1 VSSFDEPGTA
11 PATLPHP
18 LAPLANALR
27 VLLLLAAVLAA
38 AVAFLAV
45 RMRAALEEADPDA
58 LVPGASATGEV
69 DAFFN
74 GTQIF
79 FLAVVGIGV
88 LFVLWMWR
96 AARNNESFGRPGALG
111 AGWALGAWFIPVGSL
126 VIPAI
131 QLQQL
136 WRGADGSVPRGDV
149 AWRNSASNVQLWV
162 WWVAYV
168 LGQTLVLFG
177 FTLMGRSADDEGRI
191 TAAAL
196 LADLPDVR
204 TGVTVFVGGA
214 ALLVVAAA
222 LGAVMVLSLTRR
234 QEAAATALG
243 PALPGAVP
251 RGFGRPS
258 PPAWHPDPTGRFDQ
272 RWWDGSLWT
281 EHVMRGEEQAED
293 PIEP

>member
-1 VSSFDEPGTA
+1 
-11 PATLPHP
+11 
-18 LAPLANALR
+18 LAGALR

-45 RMRAALEEADPDA
+45 RMRAALDEADPDA
-58 LVPGASATGEV
+58 LYPGASAKGEV
-69 DAFFN
+69 DDFFN

-111 AGWALGAWFIPVGSL
+111 PGWALGAWFIPLGSL

-149 AWRNSASNVQLWV
+149 AWRNSSSSGLLWV
-162 WWVAYV
+162 WWVSYV
-168 LGQTLVLFG
+168 IGQTLVLFG
-177 FTLMGRSADDEGRI
+177 FTLLGRAADEQGRI
-191 TAAAL
+191 APADL
-196 LADLPDVR
+196 LADLPDVH
-204 TGVTVFVGGA
+204 TGITLFVAGE
-214 ALLVVAAA
+214 ALLVLAAA
-222 LGAVMVLSLTRR
+222 LGATMVIGLTRR
-234 QEAAATALG
+234 QESAATALG

-251 RGFGRPS
+251 RGFSRPAS

-272 RWWDGSLWT
+272 RWWDGRLWT
-281 EHVMRGEEQAED
+281 EHVERGGERSED
-293 PIEP
+293 PV

>member
-1 VSSFDEPGTA
+1 MSSSDEPVPA

-18 LAPLANALR
+18 LAALANALR
-27 VLLLLAAVLAA
+27 VLLLVAAVLAV

-58 LVPGASATGEV
+58 TFPGASAKSEV

-74 GTQIF
+74 GAQFF
-79 FLAVVGIGV
+79 FLAIVAIGV

-111 AGWALGAWFIPVGSL
+111 AGWAIGAWFIPIGSL

-136 WRGADGSVPRGDV
+136 WRGADGSVQRGDV
-149 AWRNSASNVQLWV
+149 AWRNAAANVQLWV

-168 LGQTLVLFG
+168 LGQGLVLFG
-177 FTLMGRSADDEGRI
+177 FTLFGQAADEEGRI
-191 TAAAL
+191 SAADL
-196 LADLPDVR
+196 LADLSDVR
-204 TGVTVFVGGA
+204 LGVTLFVAGQ
-214 ALLVVAAA
+214 ALLVLAAA
-222 LGAVMVLSLTRR
+222 LGASLVISLTRR

-251 RGFGRPS
+251 RGFSRPAS

-272 RWWDGSLWT
+272 RWWDGRLWT
-281 EHVMRGEEQAED
+281 EHVMRGEEQSED
-293 PIEP
+293 PV